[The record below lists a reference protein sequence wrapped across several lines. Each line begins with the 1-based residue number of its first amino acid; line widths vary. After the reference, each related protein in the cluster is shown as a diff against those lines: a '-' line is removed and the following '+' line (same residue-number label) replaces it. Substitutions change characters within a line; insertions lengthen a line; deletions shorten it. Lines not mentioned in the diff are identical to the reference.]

1 MKFATKQL
9 ARLSK
14 KCEKKEAVLKNKT
27 ADAIKKGNMD
37 VAKEYASSA
46 IREKSQALSY
56 LKLSSRIDAVSA
68 RVETAVRMN
77 GLTRAMGGI
86 VQGMDSVLQT
96 MDINKIANTM
106 DKFEQQF
113 DSLDVR
119 SGYME
124 DAIDSTTA
132 LSTPDEQ
139 VQALMHEVAA
149 QNGLEVA
156 AEMDSLGP
164 LGTATAASTAARSRP
179 AAAQPVAMGE
189 AAGGAAPGAGGGS
202 SPAGGGGAGGG
213 GTDFMAR
220 LAALK
225 K

>member
-1 MKFATKQL
+1 MKFASKQL
-9 ARLSK
+9 ARVSK
-14 KCEKKEAVLKNKT
+14 KCEKKEATLKKKT
-27 ADAIKKGNMD
+27 ADAIRKGNMD
-37 VAKEYASSA
+37 VAKEYAASA
-46 IREKSQALSY
+46 IREKNQALSY
-56 LKLSSRIDAVSA
+56 LKLSSRIEAVSA

-86 VQGMDSVLQT
+86 VQGMDTVLET
-96 MDINKIANTM
+96 MDINKIAKTM

-132 LSTPDEQ
+132 LSTPDDQ
-139 VQALMHEVAA
+139 VHSLMQEVAA

-164 LGTATAASTAARSRP
+164 MGTATAASS
-179 AAAQPVAMGE
+179 AAASKAPQAVAMGQVAGGSSDSPSD
-189 AAGGAAPGAGGGS
+189 AAGGGGSGGASGGGS
-202 SPAGGGGAGGG
+202 S
-213 GTDFMAR
+213 DFMAR

>member
-1 MKFATKQL
+1 MKFASKQL
-9 ARLSK
+9 ARISK
-14 KCEKKEAVLKNKT
+14 KCEKKEATLKKKT
-27 ADAIKKGNMD
+27 AEAIRKGNMD

-56 LKLSSRIDAVSA
+56 LKLSSRIEAVSA

-86 VQGMDSVLQT
+86 VQGMDTVLET
-96 MDINKIANTM
+96 MDINKIAKTM

-132 LSTPDEQ
+132 LSTPDDQ
-139 VQALMHEVAA
+139 VHALMHEVAA

-164 LGTATAASTAARSRP
+164 MGTATASSSAAP
-179 AAAQPVAMGE
+179 AAKAAQPVAMGE
-189 AAGGAAPGAGGGS
+189 AAAGDGSSDSPGAGGGS
-202 SPAGGGGAGGG
+202 AGGGGGS
-213 GTDFMAR
+213 TDFMAR

>member
-1 MKFATKQL
+1 
-9 ARLSK
+9 
-14 KCEKKEAVLKNKT
+14 
-27 ADAIKKGNMD
+27 MD
-37 VAKEYASSA
+37 VAKEYAASA
-46 IREKSQALSY
+46 IREKHQSLSY
-56 LKLSSRIDAVSA
+56 LKLSSRIEAVSA

-86 VQGMDSVLQT
+86 VQGMDTVLET
-96 MDINKIANTM
+96 MDINKIAKTM

-132 LSTPDEQ
+132 LSTPDDQ
-139 VQALMHEVAA
+139 VHALMQEVAA

-156 AEMDSLGP
+156 AEMDSFGP
-164 LGTATAASTAARSRP
+164 LGTVTAASTAAP
-179 AAAQPVAMGE
+179 AGKTAQPVALGE
-189 AAGGAAPGAGGGS
+189 AATGSPSPPPAGGAAGGGGGGGS
-202 SPAGGGGAGGG
+202 S
-213 GTDFMAR
+213 DFMAR

>member
-1 MKFATKQL
+1 MKFAGKQL
-9 ARLSK
+9 ARMSK
-14 KCEKKEAVLKNKT
+14 KCEKKEAQMKKKT
-27 ADAIKKGNMD
+27 AEAIKKGNMD

-46 IREKSQALSY
+46 IREKHQALSY
-56 LKLSSRIDAVSA
+56 LKLSSRLDAVAA
-68 RVETAVRMN
+68 RVETAVRMT

-86 VQGMDSVLQT
+86 VAGMDSVLAT
-96 MDINKIANTM
+96 MDINKIATTM
-106 DKFEQQF
+106 DQFEQQF

-132 LSTPDEQ
+132 LSMPDSQ
-139 VQALMHEVAA
+139 VQALMQEVAA

-164 LGTATAASTAARSRP
+164 LGTAQAAAAP
-179 AAAQPVAMGE
+179 AAVAPQAVAVGAP
-189 AAGGAAPGAGGGS
+189 AAGSGS
-202 SPAGGGGAGGG
+202 GGGGGDGPAAGSGGG
-213 GTDFMAR
+213 GMDFAAR

>member
-1 MKFATKQL
+1 MKFASKQL
-9 ARLSK
+9 ARVSK
-14 KCEKKEAVLKNKT
+14 KCEKKEATLKKKT
-27 ADAIKKGNMD
+27 AEAIRKGNMD
-37 VAKEYASSA
+37 VAKEYAASA
-46 IREKSQALSY
+46 IREKNQALSY
-56 LKLSSRIDAVSA
+56 LKLSSRIEAVSA

-86 VQGMDSVLQT
+86 VQGMDTVLET

-132 LSTPDEQ
+132 LSTPDDQ
-139 VQALMHEVAA
+139 VHALMHEVAA

-164 LGTATAASTAARSRP
+164 LGTATASSSAAP
-179 AAAQPVAMGE
+179 AAKAAQPIAMGE
-189 AAGGAAPGAGGGS
+189 AAGGGAADAPGAG
-202 SPAGGGGAGGG
+202 AAAGGGAGGG
-213 GTDFMAR
+213 GASDFMAR